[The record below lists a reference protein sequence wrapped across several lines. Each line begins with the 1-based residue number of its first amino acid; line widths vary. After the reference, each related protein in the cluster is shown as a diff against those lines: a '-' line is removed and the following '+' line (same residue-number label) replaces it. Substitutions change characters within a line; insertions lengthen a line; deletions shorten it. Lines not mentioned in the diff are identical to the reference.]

1 VTGTAVVDESGQV
14 IGRFSSG
21 IAKRLLDG
29 EHIVLVN
36 AEKALITGSKEWLTA
51 EFHHRRDVGSQRKG
65 PFYPKRP
72 DRILHR
78 TVRGML
84 PYQQPRGRA
93 ALKRLRVY
101 VDVPPELR
109 EGPIER
115 PLAPKVRTAQYM
127 TLADISRRLGGTF

>member
-1 VTGTAVVDESGQV
+1 MTGTAVVDASGQV

-65 PFYPKRP
+65 PFYPRRA

-78 TVRGML
+78 AIRGML
-84 PYQQPRGRA
+84 PYQEPRGRA

-101 VDVPPELR
+101 LHLPADLSG
-109 EGPIER
+109 GPIER
-115 PLAPKVRTAQYM
+115 PPAPTIKSAKLM
-127 TLADISRRLGGTF
+127 TLEEIAKRLGGAA